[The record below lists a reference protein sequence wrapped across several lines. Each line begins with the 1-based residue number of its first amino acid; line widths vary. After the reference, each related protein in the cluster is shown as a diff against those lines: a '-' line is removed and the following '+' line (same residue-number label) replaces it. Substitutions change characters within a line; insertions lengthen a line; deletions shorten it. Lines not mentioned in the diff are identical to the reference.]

1 MLQMRDI
8 KEYDRNLFLEELQK
22 RVAIPEGQFEKFLE
36 LWEFKKFN
44 RNEFILKAGD
54 IPKFSIFVLKGCL
67 RQYIVNEKGEES
79 IVYFAE
85 ERHFIGDLPAIRN
98 KTISNY
104 NFQTIEECELLT
116 ISTDNWEQAFIQ
128 FPWWTE
134 GHLRGNQKWAAI
146 LQQQIADMQT
156 KTGEVRYL
164 NLLKAKPKL
173 FQRVPQ
179 HYIASY
185 LGLSA
190 ETLSRIRKKIFNT

>member
-1 MLQMRDI
+1 MSNKNELKKHDTT
-8 KEYDRNLFLEELQK
+8 LFLEELQK
-22 RVAIPEGQFEKFLE
+22 RVTIPAGEFEKFLA

-44 RNEFILKAGD
+44 RNEFILCAGE

-67 RQYIVNEKGEES
+67 RQYIVNDKGEES

-85 ERHFIGDLPAIRN
+85 ERHFIGDLASIRS

-104 NFQTIEECELLT
+104 NFQAIEECELLT
-116 ISTDNWEQAFIQ
+116 ISAENWEQAFVQ

-134 GHLRGNQKWAAI
+134 AHLKGYQKWAAL
-146 LQQQIADMQT
+146 LQEQMAERHT
-156 KTGEVRYL
+156 LTGEARYL
-164 NLLKAKPKL
+164 NLLKAKPNL

-185 LGLSA
+185 LGINP
-190 ETLSRIRKKIFNT
+190 ETLSRIRKKITRI

>member
-1 MLQMRDI
+1 MPEK
-8 KEYDRNLFLEELQK
+8 KEIQKYDTALFLEELQK
-22 RVAIPEGQFEKFLE
+22 RIAVPEGEFEKFLA

-44 RNEFILKAGD
+44 RNEFILQAGEV
-54 IPKFSIFVLKGCL
+54 PKFSIFVLKGCL

-85 ERHFIGDLPAIRN
+85 ERHFIGDLPSIRN

-104 NFQTIEECELLT
+104 NFQAIEECELLT
-116 ISTDNWEQAFIQ
+116 ISADNWEHAFIK

-134 GHLRGNQKWAAI
+134 AHLTGYQRWAAL
-146 LQQQIADMQT
+146 LQQQIAERHT
-156 KTGEVRYL
+156 LTGEVRYL

-179 HYIASY
+179 HFIASY
-185 LGLSA
+185 LGISP
-190 ETLSRIRKKIFNT
+190 ETLSRIRKKIFNN